1 MARCDPEPADGHG
14 GGGGGGKAP
23 APRRRDLRW
32 TEKSRKRFVR
42 VLAESYDNDA
52 AMAAADLTWPEVC
65 ELRVRH
71 PDFAARIDEV
81 IVAGFD
87 RLEAALLRVAAAAL
101 AAEKPDM
108 ALVQAV
114 MKLRRPVRSGAAPGP
129 GNAADRAERERRVKR
144 LMDKVAQLHAAQ
156 AGGRADGAN
165 DGRPHSGRRAA
176 GG

>member
-1 MARCDPEPADGHG
+1 MARCDPEPAGGHDGDD
-14 GGGGGGKAP
+14 GGGKAP
-23 APRRRDLRW
+23 AARRRDLRW
-32 TEKSRKRFVR
+32 TEKRRRRFVR

-52 AMAAADLTWPEVC
+52 ALAAADLTWPEVC

-101 AAEKPDM
+101 AAERPDI

-114 MKLRRPVRSGAAPGP
+114 MKLRRPVRGPAAPGL
-129 GNAADRAERERRVKR
+129 GSAADRAERERRVKR

-156 AGGRADGAN
+156 AGGRGDGAN
-165 DGRPHSGRRAA
+165 GRRPHAGGRPVSG
-176 GG
+176 

>member
-1 MARCDPEPADGHG
+1 MARSDPGPSDGG
-14 GGGGGGKAP
+14 AENGGGGGKKAK
-23 APRRRDLRW
+23 RRCLRW
-32 TEKSRKRFVR
+32 TEKRRKLFVR
-42 VLAESYDNDA
+42 VLAESYDTDA
-52 AMAAADLTWPEVC
+52 ALKAADLSWPDVC

-101 AAEKPDM
+101 AAEKPDI

-114 MKLRRPVRSGAAPGP
+114 MKLRRPARTAAVPAKE
-129 GNAADRAERERRVKR
+129 NATDRAAREQRVRR

-156 AGGRADGAN
+156 ARGRGDGADDDRPGVGSGGR
-165 DGRPHSGRRAA
+165 